1 MCRGGFAKRSDMLVR
16 MSPPLRDRIYLHGLE
31 VQAVIGVYVHERAA
45 PRLLRVDLELACD
58 TRSAA
63 ASDDLIHTFDYDAI
77 AQRLRQ
83 LAASM
88 QPALL
93 ETLAERMGELL
104 QREFGARFGTLRI
117 SSAWRGTP
125 AGFSGPDV
133 VNLAVGLDSDLDPW
147 ALRDWLHALEERLG
161 RDRAAPRLS
170 SHTLDAD
177 LVLFGDCI
185 LDDPALTLPR
195 PDLLQPW
202 VLGPLAEI
210 APDLRDPRSG
220 LALAVLWDRHC
231 ASGA

>member
-1 MCRGGFAKRSDMLVR
+1 MTS
-16 MSPPLRDRIYLHGLE
+16 SPPADAAR
-31 VQAVIGVYVHERAA
+31 AVDIPLPARAWLSLGSNIEPERNLDAA
-45 PRLLRVDLELACD
+45 LA
-58 TRSAA
+58 
-63 ASDDLIHTFDYDAI
+63 
-77 AQRLRQ
+77 Q
-83 LAASM
+83 L
-88 QPALL
+88 
-93 ETLAERMGELL
+93 
-104 QREFGARFGTLRI
+104 GARFGTLQV
-117 SSAWRGTP
+117 SSAWRAAP

-220 LALAVLWDRHC
+220 LALAVLWNRHR